1 MARITGK
8 YGQIKIGS
16 TVIADITDW
25 SLDMKTPVADAT
37 AMRDAFK
44 KNLSLIRE
52 WSGTVKGW
60 YGNAS
65 EQTLTM
71 GSFFA
76 ATTSGGATSGA
87 VTLVLYPDA
96 ATAEN
101 WSGSAY
107 LDFSI
112 SVDVKKSDE
121 FTAKFTGT
129 DTITYTANS

>member
-1 MARITGK
+1 MRITGK
-8 YGQIKIGS
+8 NGQIKIGS

-25 SLDMKTPVADAT
+25 TLDLKIPLADAT

-52 WSGTVKGW
+52 WSGTVKGF

-65 EQTLTM
+65 EQTLTL
-71 GSFFA
+71 GSFLA

-87 VTLVLYPDA
+87 VTLVLMPDA
-96 ATAEN
+96 AATEQF
-101 WSGSAY
+101 SGSAY
-107 LDFSI
+107 LDFTI
-112 SVDVKKSDE
+112 GVDKSKTDE

-129 DTITYTANS
+129 DAITYTPNP